1 MLRLS
6 VPVAL
11 ALIVAACSGDGAT
24 PVVSTTQP
32 ATTSSVTD
40 SPPTTPPQPATTTTT
55 TSPPET
61 TSPTSSPPAIDPVI
75 QIAVTIAAGEVSVL
89 VNGEVVDGRV
99 AVDLGSELRIEVI
112 ADVVDEVHAH
122 GYDVTA
128 TVDPAE
134 AAILEMSVNIPGVFD
149 IELEDAHLLLLQLEV
164 S

>member
-1 MLRLS
+1 MPRLS
-6 VPVAL
+6 LLVTL
-11 ALIVAACSGDGAT
+11 ALTIAACGGDSAT
-24 PVVSTTQP
+24 PVASTAEP
-32 ATTSSVTD
+32 ATTSTVTNA
-40 SPPTTPPQPATTTTT
+40 PPTTSPQTTVPSPTTPSETLPPT
-55 TSPPET
+55 TSAPVT
-61 TSPTSSPPAIDPVI
+61 DPTI
-75 QIAVTIAAGEVSVL
+75 QIAVTITAGDVSVL
-89 VNGEVVDGRV
+89 VNGELVEGRV
-99 AVDLGSELRIEVI
+99 AVDLGSELRIEVT

>member
-6 VPVAL
+6 LLVAL
-11 ALIVAACSGDGAT
+11 ALTIAACGGGSAT
-24 PVVSTTQP
+24 PVASTAEP
-32 ATTSSVTD
+32 ATTSSVTNA
-40 SPPTTPPQPATTTTT
+40 PPTTSPQTTTPGPTTPSETLPPT
-55 TSPPET
+55 TSAPVT
-61 TSPTSSPPAIDPVI
+61 DPTI
-75 QIAVTIAAGEVSVL
+75 QIAVTLAAGDVRVL
-89 VNGEVVDGRV
+89 VNGELVEGRV
-99 AVDLGSELRIEVI
+99 AVDLGSELRIEVT

-128 TVDPAE
+128 TVEPAE

>member
-11 ALIVAACSGDGAT
+11 ALIIAACSGDGAT

-75 QIAVTIAAGEVSVL
+75 QIAVR
-89 VNGEVVDGRV
+89 EVVDGRV